1 MTTQQPIDP
10 TPGLPAP
17 IARMR
22 TGLVRDEILMLIVRL
37 RENGGLPEGVKPDEN
52 WETNPAVGWYLKS
65 TQCAQLDFNPE
76 LSLVE
81 DVEIIE

>member
-1 MTTQQPIDP
+1 MTTQQQTDP

-52 WETNPAVGWYLKS
+52 WASNPAVGWYLIS
-65 TQCAQLDFNPE
+65 NQCAQGDFNPA

-81 DVEIIE
+81 DVEVIE

>member
-1 MTTQQPIDP
+1 MTTQQQTDQ
-10 TPGLPAP
+10 TPGLPVP

-52 WETNPAVGWYLKS
+52 WASNPAVGWYLIS
-65 TQCAQLDFNPE
+65 TQCAQGDFNPT

-81 DVEIIE
+81 DVEVIE